1 MCKAS
6 DQLHVI
12 EQFILLL
19 FMEALQLKSEFIKY
33 CFTVFIPSSSTPPPN
48 PTPKLIFLSK
58 INYIIKILLNSQ
70 YSSNWIKISQL
81 IFFF

>member
-33 CFTVFIPSSSTPPPN
+33 CFTVFIPSSSTPPPQ
-48 PTPKLIFLSK
+48 PHPLMSLSK